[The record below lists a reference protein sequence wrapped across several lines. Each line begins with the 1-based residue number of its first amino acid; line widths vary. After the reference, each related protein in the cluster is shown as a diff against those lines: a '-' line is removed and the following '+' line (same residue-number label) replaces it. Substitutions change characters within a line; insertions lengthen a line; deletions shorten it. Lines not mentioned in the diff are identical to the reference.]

1 MDCVGINQFN
11 EINWLPVNDRF
22 DQNVLTHIFKQQ
34 NKLAPKYIDEIFTSA
49 DLCNIKTRSSSYK
62 LIPPHCNKASGH
74 NTISSLGPRLWNKL
88 PSDIKLSNN
97 PNSFKH
103 KVKMHFFGVL
113 EKETDDNF
121 FYY

>member
-1 MDCVGINQFN
+1 M
-11 EINWLPVNDRF
+11 
-22 DQNVLTHIFKQQ
+22 
-34 NKLAPKYIDEIFTSA
+34 DEIFTSA
-49 DLCNIKTRSSSYK
+49 DLCNIKTRSSSHK
-62 LIPPHCNKASGH
+62 LILPHCNKASGH

-103 KVKMHFFGVL
+103 KVKMHFLEVL
-113 EKETDDNF
+113 EKETDDSF